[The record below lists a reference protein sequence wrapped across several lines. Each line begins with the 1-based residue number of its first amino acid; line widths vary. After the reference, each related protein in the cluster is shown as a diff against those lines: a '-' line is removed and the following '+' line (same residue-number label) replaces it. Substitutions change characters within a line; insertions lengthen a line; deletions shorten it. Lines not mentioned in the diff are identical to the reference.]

1 MSPVSRQWRSLDQ
14 LADDPSFVS
23 RVAQEFPSLADA
35 LAVPSDRRR
44 VLKLMAAAVAMGG
57 LGGCDI
63 GEPAGHLI
71 PAVRVPP
78 NIISGLPNFYST
90 ANVVNGYAAGIVVKH
105 QMGRPIKVEGNPQ
118 HPASLGATDA
128 FAQAQVLDFYDPDR
142 AAAITAHSLPADRQ
156 LLQTALLTQRTKIA
170 ESHGAGFR
178 VLTGSITS
186 PTLAKQLDALL
197 ALYPEARWHQWEP
210 VSRDNVWQGAVF
222 AYGTPVE
229 SVPNL
234 AAVDVIFAIDSD
246 LLSSAPGHLRFAR
259 DFASR
264 RNPSRTQKMSRL
276 YAVEP
281 TPTLIGSVADHR
293 FIAGPKELHQ
303 VVAALAAAILQGA
316 PISAAPDWVGKVA
329 KDLTA
334 NQGRAL
340 VHIGPDQPAEM
351 HALVHAINEK
361 LGARG
366 TTLDLVEP
374 VAHKPVGQGASL
386 SDLVSDMQAEKV
398 TSLLIIDSNPV
409 YTAPAALGFAE
420 ALKKVELSLA
430 LTPTPNETSGATV
443 WAVPMAHAWE
453 SWSDARAYDGTASIM
468 QPQSLPLYDGINVH
482 TMVALFTE
490 PAPPAAQDLVQSTW
504 KSRMNGDFAQA
515 WHDALANGL
524 VSNTASPK
532 ANVSLR
538 ADAGSRKPPAPP
550 DHPLT
555 ILFRPDPS
563 LWDGRY
569 ANNAWLQELPRPLT
583 KLTWDNPLL
592 IAPAK
597 ARQLKLRNGDTVR
610 LSVGKAVMTV
620 PIWIVPGQA
629 PDCVVALLGSGRRH
643 VGTVG
648 ENAGFDFYPLTGRND
663 LPSLEKT
670 VGSVELACTDH
681 HNLIFDMAG
690 DIVRHGSL
698 SRYAKEP
705 RFLAGSEQEP
715 QLYRW
720 KPKGPAAWAMSVDLN
735 ACIGC
740 NACVVACQ
748 SENNIPVVGKQQVIH
763 EREMQWLRIDRYYEG
778 NPDAPTS
785 YFQPMLC
792 MHCEQAPCEV
802 VCPVGA
808 TVHDS
813 EGLNVMVYNRCVG
826 TRFCSNNCPYKVRR
840 FNYFAFAQEEQRPPQ
855 SRNPDV
861 TVRGRGVM
869 EKCTFCLQRIAE
881 ARITADRENRPVGEV
896 KTACQAACP
905 TQAFS
910 FGNMADPN
918 SDVAK
923 RKQSPLDYALLAD
936 QNTHPRVTYEARIRN
951 PNPDLDGDGG

>member
-14 LADDPSFVS
+14 LADDPSFVA
-23 RVAQEFPSLADA
+23 RVVQEFPSLADA

-57 LGGCDI
+57 LSGCDI
-63 GEPAGHLI
+63 GEPEGHLT

-78 NIISGLPNFYST
+78 NIIPGLPNFYST
-90 ANVVNGYAAGIVVKH
+90 ANVANGYAAGIVVKH

-118 HPASLGATDA
+118 HPASLGATDV

-156 LLQTALLTQRTKIA
+156 LLETALLTQRKKIA
-170 ESHGAGFR
+170 ADHGAGFR
-178 VLTGSITS
+178 VLIGTVTS
-186 PTLAKQLDALL
+186 PTLAKQLDELL
-197 ALYPEARWHQWEP
+197 ALYPAARWHQWEP
-210 VSRDNVWQGAVF
+210 VSRDNVWQGAAL

-229 SVPNL
+229 CVPNL
-234 AAVDVIFAIDSD
+234 AAADVILAIDSD

-264 RNPSRTQKMSRL
+264 RNPSRTHKMSRL

-281 TPTLIGSVADHR
+281 TPTLIGSAADHR

-303 VVAALAAAILQGA
+303 VIMALAAAILQGTSD
-316 PISAAPDWVGKVA
+316 SAAPNWVGKVA
-329 KDLTA
+329 KDLSA
-334 NQGRAL
+334 NHGRAL

-366 TTLDLVEP
+366 ATLDLIEP
-374 VAHKPVGQGASL
+374 VAHRPLGEGAAL
-386 SDLVSDMQAEKV
+386 SDLVSDMQAGKV
-398 TSLLIIDSNPV
+398 TSLLIIDSNPI
-409 YTAPAALGFAE
+409 YAAPTALGFAE
-420 ALKKVELSLA
+420 ALKKVEFSLA
-430 LTPTPNETSGATV
+430 LTPTPTETSEATV

-453 SWSDARAYDGTASIM
+453 SWSDARAYDGTATIL
-468 QPQSLPLYDGINVH
+468 QPQALPLYDGIDVH

-490 PAPPAAQDLVQSTW
+490 PAPPAARDLVQSTC
-504 KSRMNGDFAQA
+504 KGRTNGDFAQA

-524 VSNTASPK
+524 VPNTASPK

-538 ADAGSRKPPAPP
+538 ADAGGQKPLAPP
-550 DHPLT
+550 DQPLT

-563 LWDGRY
+563 LWDGRH

-592 IAPAK
+592 VAPAK
-597 ARQLKLRNGDTVR
+597 ARQLKLRNGDMVR
-610 LSVGKAVMTV
+610 LSVGQAVMTV

-629 PDCVVALLGSGRRH
+629 PDCAVALLGSGRLH
-643 VGTVG
+643 VGRVG
-648 ENAGFDFYPLTGRND
+648 DNAGFDFYPLTGRSD
-663 LPSLEKT
+663 PPSLEKASGT
-670 VGSVELACTDH
+670 ADLASTDH

-720 KPKGPAAWAMSVDLN
+720 KPEGPAAWAMSVDLN

-748 SENNIPVVGKQQVIH
+748 SENNVPVVGKQQVIH

-785 YFQPMLC
+785 FFQPMLC
-792 MHCEQAPCEV
+792 MQCEQAPCEV

-881 ARITADRENRPVGEV
+881 ARIEADRENHPVGEV

-905 TQAFS
+905 TQAFT

-923 RKQSPLDYALLAD
+923 RKQSPLDYAVLAD

-951 PNPDLDGDGG
+951 SNPELDGDGG

>member
-1 MSPVSRQWRSLDQ
+1 MSPVSRQWRSLEQ
-14 LADDPSFVS
+14 LADDPSFVA
-23 RVAQEFPSLADA
+23 RVAQEFPSLAEA
-35 LAVPSDRRR
+35 LAVPSNRRR

-57 LGGCDI
+57 LSCCDI
-63 GEPAGHLI
+63 GEPEGHLT
-71 PAVRVPP
+71 PAVSVPP
-78 NIISGLPNFYST
+78 NIIPGLPNFYST
-90 ANVVNGYAAGIVVKH
+90 ANVVNGYAAGIVVTH

-118 HPASLGATDA
+118 HPASLGATDV

-142 AAAITAHSLPADRQ
+142 AAAITARNLPSDRQ
-156 LLQTALLTQRTKIA
+156 LLETALFTQRAKIA
-170 ESHGAGFR
+170 AAHGAGFR
-178 VLTGSITS
+178 ILTGTVTS
-186 PTLAKQLDALL
+186 PTLAAQLDALL
-197 ALYPEARWHQWEP
+197 TLYPAARWHQWEP
-210 VSRDNVWQGAVF
+210 VSRENVWRGGAL
-222 AYGTPVE
+222 AYGTAIE
-229 SVPNL
+229 SVPNV
-234 AAVDVIFAIDSD
+234 AAADVILAIDSD

-281 TPTLIGSVADHR
+281 TPTLIGSAADHR

-303 VVAALAAAILQGA
+303 VVAALAAAILQ
-316 PISAAPDWVGKVA
+316 SAADAAAPPWVGNVA

-366 TTLDLVEP
+366 ATLDLIEP
-374 VAHKPVGQGASL
+374 VAHRPVGEGAAL
-386 SDLVSDMQAEKV
+386 SDLVADMQAGKV

-409 YTAPAALGFAE
+409 YAAPATLGFTE
-420 ALKKVELSLA
+420 ALKKVDFSLA
-430 LTPTPNETSGATV
+430 LTPTSNETSEAAV

-453 SWSDARAYDGTASIM
+453 SWSDARAYDGTAGIL
-468 QPQSLPLYDGINVH
+468 QPQSLPLYDGIDVH
-482 TMVALFTE
+482 TMVALFME
-490 PAPPAAQDLVQSTW
+490 PAPPTAENAVQSTW
-504 KSRMNGDFAQA
+504 KNQTNGDFAQA

-524 VSNTASPK
+524 VSNTASAK

-538 ADAGSRKPPAPP
+538 AAAASQNLPAPP

-592 IAPAK
+592 VAPAK
-597 ARQLKLRNGDTVR
+597 ARELKVRNGDTVR
-610 LSVGKAVMTV
+610 LSVGQAVMTV

-629 PDCVVALLGSGRRH
+629 PDCVVALLGSGRRRAGS
-643 VGTVG
+643 VGDH
-648 ENAGFDFYPLTGRND
+648 AGFDFYQFTGRHD
-663 LPSLEKT
+663 PPSLEKAEGT
-670 VGSVELACTDH
+670 VELASTDH
-681 HNLIFDMAG
+681 HNLIFNMAG

-698 SRYAKEP
+698 SRYANDP
-705 RFLAGSEQEP
+705 RFLTAGELEP
-715 QLYRW
+715 HLYRW
-720 KPKGPAAWAMSVDLN
+720 KPEGPAAWAMSVDLN

-763 EREMQWLRIDRYYEG
+763 EREMHWLRIDRYYEG
-778 NPDAPTS
+778 NPDAPES

-792 MHCEQAPCEV
+792 MQCEQAPCEV

-881 ARITADRENRPVGEV
+881 ARITADRESRPVGEV

-905 TQAFS
+905 TQAFT
-910 FGNMADPN
+910 FGNMGDPN
-918 SDVAK
+918 GDVAK

-936 QNTHPRVTYEARIRN
+936 QSTHPRVTYEARIRN
-951 PNPDLDGDGG
+951 PNPDLEGGGG

>member
-14 LADDPSFVS
+14 LADDPSFVA
-23 RVAQEFPSLADA
+23 RVVQEFPSLADA
-35 LAVPSDRRR
+35 LVVPSDRRR

-57 LGGCDI
+57 LGACDV
-63 GEPAGHLI
+63 GEPGGHLT

-78 NIISGLPNFYST
+78 NIVPGLPNFYST
-90 ANVVNGYAAGIVVKH
+90 ANVVNGYAAGIVVTH

-118 HPASLGATDA
+118 HPASLGATDV

-142 AAAITAHSLPADRQ
+142 AAAITAHSLPADWQ
-156 LLQTALLTQRTKIA
+156 LLQTALLRQRTKIA
-170 ESHGAGFR
+170 ENHGAGFR
-178 VLTGSITS
+178 ILTGTITS
-186 PTLAKQLDALL
+186 PSLAKQLDALL
-197 ALYPEARWHQWEP
+197 TFYPAARWHQWEP
-210 VSRDNVWQGAVF
+210 ISRDNVWQGAAL

-234 AAVDVIFAIDSD
+234 AAADVIFAIDSD

-259 DFASR
+259 DFAAR
-264 RNPSRTQKMSRL
+264 RNPTRTQKMSRI

-303 VVAALAAAILQGA
+303 AVTALAAVILQNASDPG
-316 PISAAPDWVGKVA
+316 APDWVGKVA

-334 NQGRAL
+334 NHGRAL

-361 LGARG
+361 LGASG
-366 TTLDLVEP
+366 ATLDLIEP
-374 VAHKPVGQGASL
+374 VAHRPVGGGAAL
-386 SDLVSDMQAEKV
+386 SDLVSDMQAGKV

-409 YTAPAALGFAE
+409 YAAPAALGFAE
-420 ALKKVELSLA
+420 ALKRVEFSLA
-430 LTPTPNETSGATV
+430 LAPTLNETSEASV

-453 SWSDARAYDGTASIM
+453 SWSDARAYDGTASIL
-468 QPQSLPLYDGINVH
+468 QPQALPLYNGIDVH
-482 TMVALFTE
+482 TMVALFAE
-490 PAPPAAQDLVQSTW
+490 PAPPSAQDAVQATW
-504 KSRMNGDFAQA
+504 KNQMNGDFARA
-515 WHDALANGL
+515 WHDALANG
-524 VSNTASPK
+524 VVPDSASPK

-538 ADAGSRKPPAPP
+538 ADAGSQKLPTPP
-550 DHPLT
+550 DRPFT
-555 ILFRPDPS
+555 ILFRPDPC

-592 IAPAK
+592 VAPVK
-597 ARQLKLRNGDTVR
+597 ARQLKLRNGDKVR
-610 LSVGKAVMTV
+610 LSVGQAVMTV

-629 PDCVVALLGSGRRH
+629 ADCVVALLGSGRRLAGK
-643 VGTVG
+643 VGDD
-648 ENAGFDFYPLTGRND
+648 AGYDFYPLTGRND
-663 LPSLEKT
+663 QPTLET
-670 VGSVELACTDH
+670 TAGAVDLACTDH

-705 RFLAGSEQEP
+705 RFLAGSEQGP

-720 KPKGPAAWAMSVDLN
+720 KPEGPAAWAMSIDLN

-740 NACVVACQ
+740 NACIVACQ
-748 SENNIPVVGKQQVIH
+748 SENNIPVVGKEQVIH
-763 EREMQWLRIDRYYEG
+763 EREMHWLRIDRYYEG
-778 NPDAPTS
+778 EADAPVS

-792 MHCEQAPCEV
+792 MQCEQAPCEV

-808 TVHDS
+808 TVHDA

-840 FNYFAFAQEEQRPPQ
+840 FNYFDFAQEEQRPPQ

-881 ARITADRENRPVGEV
+881 ARIDADRENCPVGEV

-905 TQAFS
+905 TQAFT
-910 FGNMADPN
+910 FGNMADPD

-923 RKQSPLDYALLAD
+923 RKQSPLDYALLAE

-951 PNPDLDGDGG
+951 PNPELDGGSG

>member
-14 LADDPSFVS
+14 LADDPSFVA

-57 LGGCDI
+57 LGGCAI
-63 GEPAGHLI
+63 GEPGGHLT

-78 NIISGLPNFYST
+78 NIIPGLPNFYST

-118 HPASLGATDA
+118 HPASLGATDV

-142 AAAITAHSLPADRQ
+142 GAAITAHSLPADRQ

-170 ESHGAGFR
+170 ADHGAGFR
-178 VLTGSITS
+178 VLTGTITS
-186 PTLAKQLDALL
+186 PTLARQLDALL
-197 ALYPEARWHQWEP
+197 ALYPAARWHQWEP
-210 VSRDNVWQGAVF
+210 VSRDNVWQGAAL
-222 AYGTPVE
+222 AYGKPVE

-234 AAVDVIFAIDSD
+234 AAADVIFAIDSD

-303 VVAALAAAILQGA
+303 VVLALAGA
-316 PISAAPDWVGKVA
+316 VLRGASDSAAPNWVGKA
-329 KDLTA
+329 AQDLIA
-334 NQGRAL
+334 NHGRAL

-361 LGARG
+361 LGALG
-366 TTLDLVEP
+366 ATLELIEP
-374 VAHKPVGQGASL
+374 VALRPVGQGAAL
-386 SDLVSDMQAEKV
+386 SDLVIDMQAGKV

-409 YTAPAALGFAE
+409 YAAPAALGFAE
-420 ALKKVELSLA
+420 ALKKVDFSLA
-430 LTPTPNETSGATV
+430 LVPTPNETSEASV
-443 WAVPMAHAWE
+443 WAVPMAHVWE
-453 SWSDARAYDGTASIM
+453 SWSDARAYDGTASIL
-468 QPQSLPLYDGINVH
+468 QPQALPLYDGIDIH
-482 TMVALFTE
+482 TMVALFMA
-490 PAPPAAQDLVQSTW
+490 PAPLAAQDAVQATW
-504 KSRMNGDFAQA
+504 KDQMNGDFAQA

-524 VSNTASPK
+524 VPNTGSPK
-532 ANVSLR
+532 ANVALR
-538 ADAGSRKPPAPP
+538 ADAAAQKPPAPP
-550 DHPLT
+550 DHPLS

-597 ARQLKLRNGDTVR
+597 ARQLQLRNGDTVR

-648 ENAGFDFYPLTGRND
+648 DNAGFDFYPLTGRND
-663 LPSLEKT
+663 PPSLEKAT
-670 VGSVELACTDH
+670 GAVELASTDH

-690 DIVRHGSL
+690 DIVRHGLL

-705 RFLAGSEQEP
+705 RFLAGAEQEP
-715 QLYRW
+715 HLYRW
-720 KPKGPAAWAMSVDLN
+720 KPEGPAAWAMSVDLN

-778 NPDAPTS
+778 NPDAPAS

-808 TVHDS
+808 TVHDA

-881 ARITADRENRPVGEV
+881 ARIAADRDNRPVGEV
-896 KTACQAACP
+896 QTACQAACP
-905 TQAFS
+905 TQAFT

-951 PNPDLDGDGG
+951 LNADLEGFGG